1 MNMILKLSVS
11 ALTVGMAITAA
22 GCAKSGAS
30 TPAVGATTAGASASQ
45 SAPQSVTANPSPP
58 QNAEDKIPRVKVDEV
73 KKMIAEGKAI
83 IIDVRGADAYKMS
96 HIKGALDVPL
106 TKLDTGEI
114 KDLPKDKPI
123 IAYCS

>member
-1 MNMILKLSVS
+1 MILKLGVS
-11 ALTVGMAITAA
+11 ALTIGMAITAA

-30 TPAVGATTAGASASQ
+30 TPTVGATTAGVSAAQ
-45 SAPQSVTANPSPP
+45 SATAIPSPP
-58 QNAEDKIPRVKVDEV
+58 QNTEDKIPRVKVDEA

-83 IIDVRGADAYKMS
+83 IIDVRGADAYKTS

-106 TKLDTGEI
+106 IKLDTGEI
-114 KDLPKDKPI
+114 KDLPKDKLI